1 MTHAEA
7 YSRARERVAR
17 LSALPTFD
25 TRLLKAVGDED
36 ADQQF
41 RLLTD
46 LLHSDPA
53 LAARTMKVANS
64 AFYGGVRSIAS
75 IDRAMTVLGSMA
87 VIGIAMAASLD
98 GSIRGLGP
106 EHAVLLAELR
116 RHCLATA
123 VAARRLVQRSSIEL
137 GGAESAF
144 VLGLLHDIGYLVEL
158 QLQHDAQ
165 MPFARPAPAAVN
177 DAGVVDAAEPS
188 HDLLGAALLEQW
200 QLPAE
205 LAEAVRTHHLPFG
218 AAEQGPL
225 AQMLA
230 LANQCALADPLPFG
244 GETALDVATLPLA
257 SFGLDAE
264 AWPEFAAQCLE
275 EAAALGGLLK

>member
-1 MTHAEA
+1 MTYAEA
-7 YSRARERVAR
+7 YAQARERVAR
-17 LSALPTFD
+17 LSALPAFD
-25 TRLLKAVGDED
+25 TRLLQAVGEGD

-98 GSIRGLGP
+98 GSIRGLGS
-106 EHAVLLAELR
+106 EHAAVLSELR
-116 RHCLATA
+116 RHSLATA
-123 VAARRLVQRSSIEL
+123 VAARRLVQRSGTDL

-144 VLGLLHDIGYLVEL
+144 VLGLLHDIGHLVSL
-158 QLQHDAQ
+158 QLQRDAQ
-165 MPFARPAPAAVN
+165 LPYARPAVANATATGP
-177 DAGVVDAAEPS
+177 EPE

-205 LAEAVRTHHLPFG
+205 LTEAVRSHHLPFG
-218 AAEQGPL
+218 SQGQEPL
-225 AQMLA
+225 GALLA
-230 LANQCALADPLPFG
+230 LANQCALLDPLPFG
-244 GETALDVATLPLA
+244 GEAPIPAEQLPLDG
-257 SFGLDAE
+257 FGLDA
-264 AWPEFAAQCLE
+264 AGWPEFAAQCLE
-275 EAAALGGLLK
+275 ESAALGGLLK

>member
-1 MTHAEA
+1 MTDAEA
-7 YSRARERVAR
+7 YAQARERVAR

-25 TRLLKAVGDED
+25 TRLLQAVGEQDS
-36 ADQQF
+36 DQQY

-75 IDRAMTVLGSMA
+75 IERAMTVLGSMA

-98 GSIRGLGP
+98 GSIRGLGT
-106 EHAVLLAELR
+106 EHAALLAELR
-116 RHCLATA
+116 RHSLATA
-123 VAARRLVQRSSIEL
+123 VAARRLVQRAQADL

-158 QLQHDAQ
+158 QLLHDAQ
-165 MPFARPAPAAVN
+165 LPFARPEAAA
-177 DAGVVDAAEPS
+177 AGGASGGPT

-205 LAEAVRTHHLPFG
+205 LTAAVLGHHLPFE
-218 AAEQGPL
+218 AAGMSPL
-225 AQMLA
+225 ARLLA
-230 LANQCALADPLPFG
+230 LANQCALLDPLPFG
-244 GETALDVATLPLA
+244 GEAPIPADALPLA
-257 SFGLDAE
+257 DFDLDAE
-264 AWPEFAAQCLE
+264 AWPAFASQCLD